1 MPKTQEVFIEA
12 HPARSASFLLVLQT
26 IIHRLLKLPVFRHLR
41 PHARRVQAVAEPVGR
56 LSVQRLPRFIHH
68 AEYEPITI
76 ISANLWHDWPKHRHL
91 TQRLESFAGMVKAEN
106 ANVVLLQEVSHR
118 SDFHVDYWL
127 SEHLG
132 MAYAYSRANGHEAG
146 IGFEEGLAVL
156 SRFPIQTLYL
166 QQLGSSANIFVH
178 RLAMGAK
185 ILSPSGPFA
194 AISVHL
200 GLLKRQNARQLTHL
214 YTWLNSIMGGLPAV
228 IGGDFNTHENSPHMV
243 RMRSAWLDTFRLLH
257 PHSDGTTHE
266 LRAPW
271 GSVIRHSRLDYILL
285 RPGRSKWKVLETR
298 HLDGVS
304 GPHSDHRAV
313 LTRLILNGE
322 QGATFTK

>member
-1 MPKTQEVFIEA
+1 MPITQEVFIEA
-12 HPARSASFLLVLQT
+12 HPARSASFFMSLQPR
-26 IIHRLLKLPVFRHLR
+26 IQRLLKLPLLRHLR
-41 PHARRVQAVAEPVGR
+41 PLARKVQAVAEPVGR
-56 LSVQRLPRFIHH
+56 LSVQRLPGSIHR
-68 AEYEPITI
+68 AKNKTITI

-91 TQRLESFAGMVKAEN
+91 TRRLESFAGMVIAEN
-106 ANVVLLQEVSHR
+106 ADVVLLQEVSHR
-118 SDFHVDYWL
+118 SDFHVDRWL
-127 SEHLG
+127 SERFG

-185 ILSPSGPFA
+185 VLSPWGPFA

-200 GLLKRQNARQLTHL
+200 GLIKHQNYRQLAHL
-214 YTWLNSIMGGLPAV
+214 VAWLNSTMGGLPAV
-228 IGGDFNTHENSPHMV
+228 IGGDFNSHENSPHIT

-257 PHSDGTTHE
+257 PHADGTTHE

-271 GSVIRHSRLDYILL
+271 GSVLRRSRLDYIFL
-285 RPGRSKWKVLETR
+285 RSGKAKWKVLETR
-298 HLDGVS
+298 HLDGCS

-313 LTRLILNGE
+313 LTRLVLNG
-322 QGATFTK
+322 